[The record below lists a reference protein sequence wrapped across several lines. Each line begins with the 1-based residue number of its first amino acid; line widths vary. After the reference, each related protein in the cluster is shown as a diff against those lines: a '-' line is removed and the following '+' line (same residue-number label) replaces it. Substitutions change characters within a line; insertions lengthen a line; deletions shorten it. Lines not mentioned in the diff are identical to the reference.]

1 MKIIHVIPNLKKGGA
16 ERLCIDIARQQ
27 KSIGFQVEIITF
39 SNDNE
44 YKNLTEDL
52 QITTIKVK
60 YLPSFVHKSIVSI
73 DEFQSFVNQFKPD
86 IIHAHLYEAELITYH
101 LKTIAKFISHLHSK
115 RSEIRKQRIPPQN
128 KQDLINF
135 FERKKY
141 LSLIKRNDVNFVAI
155 SNDCYEF
162 ATKNLKTA
170 KKNVKLIP
178 NAINFRLFEQQPK
191 GAFNFE
197 DNKIQLINIGRFL
210 KLKNQIFLI
219 EVLNLLNQSNDFD
232 FHLTF
237 LGDGPELIKV
247 KEQSIKLDLQDK
259 VSFLGIVDNPEY
271 YLKKSHLYI
280 HSSLSEAFGLVFIEA
295 MAAGIPIV
303 TTNGGG
309 NKDIIL
315 NNKNG
320 FIFNEHNT
328 SKFSDKILEIL
339 KSKKLYND
347 LSKYSFEYAKQFDIS
362 NYADELTLFYRKK
375 S

>member
-1 MKIIHVIPNLKKGGA
+1 MEIIHVIPNLKKGGA
-16 ERLCIDIARQQ
+16 ERLCLDIARQQ
-27 KSIGFQVEIITF
+27 KKAGYKVNIITF
-39 SNDNE
+39 SNENE
-44 YKNLTEDL
+44 YLKLSRVIDITNLR
-52 QITTIKVK
+52 VK
-60 YLPSFVHKSIVSI
+60 YKPSILNKSIIKI
-73 DEFQSFVNQFKPD
+73 DEFQTLVNQLNPD
-86 IIHAHLYEAELITYH
+86 VIHSHLYEAELITYN
-101 LKTIAKFISHLHSK
+101 LKTQAKLISHLHSARK
-115 RSEIRKQRIPPQN
+115 EIKKQHYLPIK
-128 KQDLINF
+128 KQDIINL

-141 LSLIKRNDVNFVAI
+141 LSLIKKNKVSFIAI

-162 ATKNLKTA
+162 AVKDLKIA

-178 NAINFRLFEQQPK
+178 NAINFQLFEQQPK
-191 GAFNFE
+191 SELNFKH
-197 DNKIQLINIGRFL
+197 DTFQLINIGRFL

-219 EVLNLLNQSNDFD
+219 EVLNLLNQSDDFN

-247 KEQSIKLDLQDK
+247 KEQSIKFDLQNK
-259 VSFLGIVDNPEY
+259 VSFLGIVDNPEDH
-271 YLKKSHLYI
+271 LKKSHLYI

-320 FIFNEHNT
+320 FIFNEHNAT
-328 SKFSDKILEIL
+328 EFSDKILEIL
-339 KSKKLYND
+339 KSKQLYSQ
-347 LSKYSFEYAKQFDIS
+347 LCKYSFEYAKQFDIS
-362 NYADELTLFYRKK
+362 NYLDELTLFYKKK